1 LNEINR
7 EKYGLEENEWIYDYI
22 KALLQTS
29 GLTIDQLSMKCLSS
43 DKILGPSLFDE
54 VEFLPNQ
61 LCHDQKLIYD
71 CVNNVLMEVCRDY
84 FGVSPCV
91 SFVKPGIRP
100 SPSMMKVILKV
111 WEGVCWHFLPL
122 PPPRTLDKI
131 IKKDMDKNGTWMDL
145 RLEAETIGFEMEEA
159 ILAEL
164 MEDTILSC
172 VSKSSEGDCSQLQFE
187 YKDNGNTKI
196 V

>member
-1 LNEINR
+1 
-7 EKYGLEENEWIYDYI
+7 
-22 KALLQTS
+22 
-29 GLTIDQLSMKCLSS
+29 
-43 DKILGPSLFDE
+43 
-54 VEFLPNQ
+54 
-61 LCHDQKLIYD
+61 
-71 CVNNVLMEVCRDY
+71 
-84 FGVSPCV
+84 
-91 SFVKPGIRP
+91 
-100 SPSMMKVILKV
+100 MMKIIVKV

-172 VSKSSEGDCSQLQFE
+172 VSKSSEGDCSQLEFE
-187 YKDNGNTKI
+187 YKDKENTKN